1 MAGTTSIIAQVKE
14 LSHQAAEDLC
24 SLVGTHEFGR
34 TVVLDLNATEDAST
48 AAFARLVILRRDLL
62 KKGRDLRLSGLR
74 DRAASIY
81 RISRLNSVLPLQ

>member
-24 SLVGTHEFGR
+24 SLVTAHEFGR
-34 TVVLDLNATEDAST
+34 TVVLDLNATENAST
-48 AAFARLVILRRDLL
+48 AAFARLVLLRRDLL

-81 RISRLNSVLPLQ
+81 RISKLNAVLPLL